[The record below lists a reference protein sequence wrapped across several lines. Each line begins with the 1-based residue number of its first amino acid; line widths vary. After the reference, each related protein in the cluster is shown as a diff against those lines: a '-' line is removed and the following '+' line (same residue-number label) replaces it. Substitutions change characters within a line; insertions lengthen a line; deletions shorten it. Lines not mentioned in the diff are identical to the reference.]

1 MLRSDGLAGRCLHKK
16 MHSLCGGFASESL
29 HENLI
34 RSSRRLKSNGHTDGL
49 AGESLRIERDGLVG
63 KSLHEDMRRTTR
75 SRG

>member
-1 MLRSDGLAGRCLHKK
+1 MVLPVSLNKHLDDGPA
-16 MHSLCGGFASESL
+16 SCGGFASESL

-63 KSLHEDMRRTTR
+63 KSLHEDMRRTT
-75 SRG
+75 